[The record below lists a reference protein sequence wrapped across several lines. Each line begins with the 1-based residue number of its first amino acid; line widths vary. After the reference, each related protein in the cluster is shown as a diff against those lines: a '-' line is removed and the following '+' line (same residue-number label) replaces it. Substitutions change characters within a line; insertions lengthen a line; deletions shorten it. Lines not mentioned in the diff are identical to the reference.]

1 MDIQTIDSQYSQ
13 LQGQADQ
20 TVQSLKGLAT
30 KLQTAAQAG
39 NPDAREWMLDL
50 KEIALAI
57 QAEQNQ
63 VANLLQALH
72 GFVANQ
78 PQQMGSVP
86 QTQQPWG
93 TPQQQNYPPQGYP
106 PQQGYPQQQGYP
118 PQQQG
123 GILGG
128 FLNSGFGRAITMGAG
143 FGIGDSIINDIF

>member
-20 TVQSLKGLAT
+20 TVQSLKALAT
-30 KLQTAAQAG
+30 KLQTASQAG

-72 GFVANQ
+72 GYVANQ

-93 TPQQQNYPPQGYP
+93 APQPQNYPPQNYP
-106 PQQGYPQQQGYP
+106 PQQGYP